1 MSKEKAKEK
10 TKDENQQSTAEAQE
24 TVKEEAKATE
34 EESKQPEETKE
45 QKLEKELA
53 SQKEAHLRLAAE
65 YDNYRKRTQNEKLQI
80 YDDATAKAVAE
91 LLPIADSID
100 MAVQNTKD
108 APEEFVKGIE
118 LIKNQLDKSFEK
130 LKVEAFA
137 QSGDD
142 FDPAIHNA
150 ISKIDSEDFGENKI
164 SQVFQRGYRL
174 GDKIIRHAM
183 VQVANC

>member
-10 TKDENQQSTAEAQE
+10 AKDENQQSKAEAQE
-24 TVKEEAKATE
+24 AAKEEARATE
-34 EESKQPEETKE
+34 EESKQEETQE

-53 SQKEAHLRLAAE
+53 AQKEAHLRLAAE

-137 QSGDD
+137 QTGDD